1 MIGLIKHSQ
10 SALSLQYLKKEVRD
24 GFFFACRKTSKFL
37 QVGFIGFDESG
48 QLCPKSDYR
57 KLLIFL
63 QYLRKKMLMKLIFCM
78 QINIKVSY
86 KLILTS
92 WVCLARQNFTS
103 AIKYFSVAT
112 AFVFYYDAKHLDIL
126 RRSSPVVTC
135 FTHFFVVSFVDFE
148 QVNVCMNFV
157 YFSFTC
163 F

>member
-1 MIGLIKHSQ
+1 M
-10 SALSLQYLKKEVRD
+10 
-24 GFFFACRKTSKFL
+24 
-37 QVGFIGFDESG
+37 
-48 QLCPKSDYR
+48 
-57 KLLIFL
+57 
-63 QYLRKKMLMKLIFCM
+63 
-78 QINIKVSY
+78 KVSY

-103 AIKYFSVAT
+103 AIKYLSVAT
-112 AFVFYYDAKHLDIL
+112 AFVFYYDGKHLAIL